1 MSVWSA
7 AAACFGS
14 SAWKAAGTGLMLSG
28 LVLAGLRIW
37 YLENK
42 AEERQSRLE
51 MLQAVNRRQQESLEL
66 YKLEQ
71 EENEQKLLD
80 FAHRERELERQLGQR
95 QKLLHAKNTAQDW
108 KNQEIPQEIL
118 LLFAR

>member
-1 MSVWSA
+1 
-7 AAACFGS
+7 
-14 SAWKAAGTGLMLSG
+14 MLSG

-51 MLQAVNRRQQESLEL
+51 ILQAVNKRQQESLVRH
-66 YKLEQ
+66 KREQ

-80 FAHRERELERQLGQR
+80 FAKRQRKLEEELRDR
-95 QKLLHAKNTAQDW
+95 QKVLRRTGSAGTEDW
-108 KNQEIPQEIL
+108 KNQEIPQDIL
-118 LLFAR
+118 RLFAR